1 MAKLFLGFIKMPRES
16 HSKSVRS
23 SERRRFLQQAT
34 FGLGSIAITTPFR
47 SLLAAAPDHRSS
59 VGFGK
64 LRPVTDSTTGLE
76 LLQLPEG
83 FRYSTFGWTGDP
95 MDDGNLTPGS
105 HDGMAVIAETSP
117 GRLVLCRNHELN
129 GNGRSIAGDKLS
141 FDANAPGGCTNLV
154 FDSEEGRLIKSWCS
168 LSGTANN
175 CAGGPTPWGTWLS
188 CEETVLGPSDDY
200 DGDRLNFQNQHGWI
214 FEVPAEG
221 IARPVPLKE
230 MGRFVHEAVAI
241 DPATGIVYETED
253 RQTAGFYRFTPNTPG
268 KLIDGGKLQMMKLPK
283 RKDVRS
289 GVQVDQVFDVQWV
302 DIDNP
307 LQAHSPGEQDA
318 LGVFRQGK
326 EKGGVT
332 FARLEGCWAG
342 RDGIYLVSTN
352 GGDAGVG
359 QIWEYSP
366 SKEQLRLLFES
377 PSPQVLEKPDNL
389 TVSPRGGL
397 VLCEDG
403 DQLPQRLH
411 GLTPDGSL
419 FPFAANNIVLHGE
432 KNGIQGDFRDQEWAG
447 ATFSPDGKWLFV
459 NIQTPG
465 VTFAITGP
473 WADEL
478 I

>member
-1 MAKLFLGFIKMPRES
+1 MQNDFDSQDARS
-16 HSKSVRS
+16 H
-23 SERRRFLQQAT
+23 ERRRFIQQAT
-34 FGLGSIAITTPFR
+34 LSLGSLAITTPFQ
-47 SLLAAAPDHRSS
+47 SLLAAAPEHRASA
-59 VGFGK
+59 GFGE
-64 LRPVTDSTTGLE
+64 LRPVKDNSTGLE
-76 LLQLPEG
+76 LLKLPEG
-83 FRYSTFGWTGDP
+83 FQYSTFGWTGDP
-95 MDDGNLTPGS
+95 MNDGNLTPGN
-105 HDGMAVIAETSP
+105 HDGMAVVAEISP
-117 GRLVLCRNHELN
+117 GKIVLCRNHERN
-129 GNGRSIAGDKLS
+129 GNGRSIASDKLS
-141 FDANAPGGCTNLV
+141 FDKNAPGGCTNLL
-154 FDSEEGRLIKSWCS
+154 FDADEGQLQRSWCS

-188 CEETVLGPSDDY
+188 CEETVLGPGDDHK
-200 DGDRLNFQNQHGWI
+200 GDRINFQDPHGWI

-221 IARPVPLKE
+221 ISRPVPLKE

-268 KLIDGGKLQMMKLPK
+268 KLVNGGKLQMMKLPQ

-289 GVQVDQVFDVQWV
+289 GVRVDQVFDVQWV
-302 DIDNP
+302 DIDDP
-307 LQAHSPGEQDA
+307 LQAHSPGTKDA
-318 LGVFRQGK
+318 LGVYSQGK
-326 EKGGVT
+326 QRGGVT

-342 RDGIYLVSTN
+342 RDGIYIVSTN

-359 QIWEYSP
+359 QVWEYIP
-366 SKEQLRLLFES
+366 AQEQLRLLFES
-377 PSPQVLEKPDNL
+377 PSPKVLENPDNI

-403 DQLPQRLH
+403 DQRPQRLH
-411 GLTPDGSL
+411 GLTPGGDL
-419 FPFAANNIVLHGE
+419 FPFAANNIVLNGE
-432 KNGIQGDFRDQEWAG
+432 IKGIKGDFRDQEWAG

-459 NIQTPG
+459 NNQTPG